1 MESDLKQLVK
11 SLNAR
16 LTNLEDGFTSTHE
29 QEGLWERLR
38 ATEKF
43 QKRTKWAITIV
54 GGAVLSL
61 IVKSLW
67 ALLL

>member
-29 QEGLWERLR
+29 QEGVYEKIRGL
-38 ATEKF
+38 EKF
-43 QKRTKWAITIV
+43 RKRVYWFVTVVIGGIV
-54 GGAVLSL
+54 RIEL
-61 IVKSLW
+61 K
-67 ALLL
+67 LLFL

>member
-29 QEGLWERLR
+29 KEGVYEKLR
-38 ATEKF
+38 GLEKF
-43 QKRTKWAITIV
+43 RKRVYYVT
-54 GGAVLSL
+54 GAVFSAAVGIILKVL
-61 IVKSLW
+61 FL
-67 ALLL
+67 